1 MLGSTVRP
9 WREQAAIQRGH
20 VFRGL
25 SSSNLADTFWGLGL
39 RSPNSR
45 NWTDKRGMQWC
56 SCPHFFMLLHIKILV
71 LTNMTATAFLGHE
84 ALEFA
89 SERLKAGVL
98 NVETAMRDWTALGF
112 AVNCSS
118 ETRFRK
124 GIWLMTCIRWF
135 LLKLPLEIHDCRPIE
150 VDIGMG
156 TWWNLQMVRDGESGS
171 AFFMSLLIWGGD
183 WVSVQHTVQ
192 PLFPEWEHDGQG
204 YQNRGAF
211 FLGFHC
217 LP

>member
-1 MLGSTVRP
+1 M
-9 WREQAAIQRGH
+9 
-20 VFRGL
+20 
-25 SSSNLADTFWGLGL
+25 
-39 RSPNSR
+39 
-45 NWTDKRGMQWC
+45 NWSWYYI
-56 SCPHFFMLLHIKILV
+56 SILV
-71 LTNMTATAFLGHE
+71 LTTATAFLGHE

-89 SERLKAGVL
+89 SERLKAEVL
-98 NVETAMRDWTALGF
+98 NVETAMRDWTAMGF
-112 AVNCSS
+112 AVNCWS

-135 LLKLPLEIHDCRPIE
+135 LLKLPLEIHDCRPSE

-192 PLFPEWEHDGQG
+192 PLFPEWEHDGRG

-211 FLGFHC
+211 FLGFHWSSLGVASVLLAFLC
-217 LP
+217 LNACWIPCSHTLLDNDSLRCSPSQEQSPAKFLHFDWGDSS